1 MTDRSFS
8 LEASN
13 ACAENPISRRNGS
26 RSRFQFAIQIL
37 LTAGLLAGARTAMP
51 AEDAD
56 ADFHLPPV
64 MVTARKEPENLQT
77 TPISVTPVTKD
88 VLEGADLRS
97 VKDASLY
104 VPNVFINE
112 FSVRALSN
120 PFFRGVHGSPLNP
133 GVTTFVDGVP
143 QLNGYSS
150 SMELVDLDQIEFVRG
165 PQGTLFG
172 RNTVGGLII
181 LTSRRP
187 ALDAWRYSLEGRYG
201 DYDLRDVR
209 LFLSGPLAEDRLG
222 FSLAAGYSERD
233 GYTVNDATGN
243 TLDSREVFFGKVQL
257 SWVPS
262 DSWDARLIVSGEQA
276 RDGDYALGDLNYLR
290 ARPHHVSRDFEGSTD
305 RDIFAPT
312 LLMNRR
318 GSAVDFSLVAGL
330 VQWKTRDETDLD
342 YTLYSSGT
350 RKDNQDDLQFTTE
363 LRLASAEDHPVDM
376 GDALKLK
383 WQTGL
388 LLFTQKYEQD
398 AVNSF
403 YPGGLYRADQVM
415 PGFPPFDSAA
425 NSRHSPQSKLDDR
438 GVGAYGQ
445 TTLTIR
451 KKLDVIFGVRADYES
466 KKADLNTFYETQ
478 DPILPIFGISTAPTS
493 LRLEKSFTDVTP
505 QAALAYH
512 VAPDAMVYGSI
523 SRGYRAGGFNPL
535 SPEGRETYD
544 PETSLNYELGA
555 KTAWFENRLSAN
567 FAFFYIDWQELQL
580 NLPMNTVDQQYYIAN
595 SGEASSK
602 GTEVELNARPMQ
614 NWDIF
619 AGFGYTDAK
628 FSSGATAMWN
638 NSAVPVGGNRL
649 IFTPEYTAAGGTQ
662 YAWKITSGATLYA
675 RAEMVAY
682 SSYYYNAVNTA
693 SQDAYSLVNFRAGV
707 HGARWK
713 AEAWV
718 KNAFDTDYIPIALEY
733 GAGRLVGESGAPRTF
748 GMRVWVDY

>member
-1 MTDRSFS
+1 
-8 LEASN
+8 
-13 ACAENPISRRNGS
+13 
-26 RSRFQFAIQIL
+26 
-37 LTAGLLAGARTAMP
+37 MP

-56 ADFHLPPV
+56 DGFHLPPV
-64 MVTARKEPENLQT
+64 MVTAQKGPGDVQT
-77 TPISVTPVTKD
+77 TPIGITPVTED

-143 QLNGYSS
+143 QLNAYSS
-150 SMELVDLDQIEFVRG
+150 SMELIDVDQIEFVRG

-181 LTSRRP
+181 LASRRP
-187 ALDAWRYSLEGRYG
+187 ELDAWRYSFEGQYG
-201 DYDLRDVR
+201 NYDFRDVR
-209 LFLSGPLAEDRLG
+209 LSLSGPISEDRLG

-243 TLDSREVFFGKVQL
+243 YLDGREAFFSKVQF
-257 SWVPS
+257 SWDPS
-262 DSWDARLIVSGEQA
+262 DNWDVRLIVSGEQA
-276 RDGDYALGDLNYLR
+276 RDGDYALGDLDYIR
-290 ARPHHVSRDFEGSTD
+290 AHPHHVSRDFEGSTE

-312 LLMNRR
+312 LQMNRR
-318 GSAVDFSLVAGL
+318 GSAADFSLTAGL

-342 YTLYSSGT
+342 YTLYSSGM
-350 RKDNQDDLQFTTE
+350 RKDSQDDLQFTTE
-363 LRLASAEDHPVDM
+363 LRLASAEDRPVDL

-388 LLFTQKYEQD
+388 LLFTQDYEQD

-403 YPGGLYRADQVM
+403 SPGGLYRADQVM

-425 NSRHSPQSKLDDR
+425 NSRHSPESKLEDR

-445 TTLTIR
+445 TTLSVR
-451 KKLDVIFGVRADYES
+451 KKLDIIFGVRADYES
-466 KKADLNTFYETQ
+466 KKAELNTYYEIQ
-478 DPILPIFGISTAPTS
+478 DPVLPLFGISTAPTS
-493 LRLEKSFTDVTP
+493 LHLKKSFTDVTP

-512 VAPDAMVYGSI
+512 VVPDGMVYGSV

-535 SPEGRETYD
+535 SPDGRETYD

-567 FAFFYIDWQELQL
+567 LAFFYIDWQNLQL

-595 SGEASSK
+595 SGEAYSK
-602 GTEVELNARPMQ
+602 GAEVELNARPMQ
-614 NWDIF
+614 NWEIF
-619 AGFGYTDAK
+619 AGFGYTDAA

-638 NSAVPVGGNRL
+638 NSTVPVGGNRL
-649 IFTPEYTAAGGTQ
+649 IYTPEYTAAGGMQ
-662 YAWKITSGATLYA
+662 YALELISGAAFYA

-682 SSYYYNAVNTA
+682 SSYYYNAVNTE
-693 SQDAYSLVNFRAGV
+693 SQDAYSLVNIRAGV
-707 HGARWK
+707 HGERWK
-713 AEAWV
+713 TEGWV

-733 GAGRLVGESGAPRTF
+733 GAGRLVGESGVPRTF
-748 GMRVWVDY
+748 GMRVWMDF